1 MRNTYKYILF
11 VALALFI
18 LSSLTI
24 AGAVATKDTTP
35 QPEKQ
40 CKKNERWN
48 PKTQKCECKP
58 GYIRSR
64 LDNQCKSLAEIAD
77 ELRREGAT
85 DPCKKDITALIEQF
99 DQLKQRFNLIYSR
112 FTILSGKFFQ
122 QINTRASNPCQDGIV
137 AYCYTNALQ
146 QAQHLEYLID
156 DINNLSSE
164 LIVAIGICDLEKDHN
179 INGLLS
185 EVTLLKS
192 KEHQIKSGKTAMVDK
207 LKELACDEN
216 QLSQLGESITT
227 QKGLDPDFLQDGGT
241 LLEVPGD
248 GSDQDFDGLQ
258 DEGVI
263 ELVGYNIAIKV
274 YDAGPVKDDVFSL
287 SVTGQGNLGSTPK
300 GALRS
305 YGLNLP
311 PGTYTA
317 TVTTISTD
325 QGGGTFFIAVWYKG
339 RRIGDKSGNIPVGAT
354 VSLTFTVN

>member
-1 MRNTYKYILF
+1 M
-11 VALALFI
+11 
-18 LSSLTI
+18 SSLSLSAAIT
-24 AGAVATKDTTP
+24 APDAP
-35 QPEKQ
+35 QQSDKR

-48 PKTQKCECKP
+48 PRTQKCECKP
-58 GYIRSR
+58 GYVRSR
-64 LDNQCKSLAEIAD
+64 LDNQCKSLAQIAE
-77 ELRREGAT
+77 ELKREGAT
-85 DPCKKDITALIEQF
+85 DPCKKDIKALIEQF

-112 FTILSGKFFQ
+112 FTLLSSKFFQ
-122 QINTRASNPCQDGIV
+122 QVHTRVSDPCQDGIV
-137 AYCYTNALQ
+137 AYCYTHALQ

-156 DINNLSSE
+156 DVNNLSSE
-164 LIVAIGICDLEKDHN
+164 LIVAIGICDLEKEHS
-179 INGLLS
+179 ISGLLS

-192 KEHQIKSGKTAMVDK
+192 KENQIKSGKVAMVDK

-227 QKGLDPDFLQDGGT
+227 QKGLDPDFLQDGGS
-241 LLEVPGD
+241 LSEVPGD

-258 DEGVI
+258 DEGVV
-263 ELVGYNIAIKV
+263 ELAGYNIAIKV

-287 SVTGQGNLGSTPK
+287 SVAGQGNLGSTPK
-300 GALRS
+300 GGLRS

-317 TVTTISTD
+317 TVTTISTE